1 MAHGAEELM
10 RKANGAHRS
19 NEQAPDAVSPDNV
32 IFLHPDPS
40 PTAKYLDRS
49 VDLESLRIPFAR
61 FSGIKRVMPE
71 REAVCLGWTKFVQ
84 ETAPDPAPVFD
95 RKDMVPYYI
104 AGTLKEAELK
114 NLKIRE
120 RRLKKGQ
127 STVGKQRS
135 GAHIDTLGPGL
146 LMDDDGDVF
155 GREATLRALGA
166 AAVIYSSH
174 SFGFPKGETTEPAR
188 GGRVVLVLNRSVAT
202 AEYPLAWDAV
212 NHLSGG
218 GFDEHGRSPA
228 LCYGR
233 HARRS
238 DQAPSR
244 RLVIEG
250 AALNVDALVELGR
263 SLRPERS
270 GAAPNQTRGAERKR
284 ARIEEIERAR
294 LMGKVFPPDDYS
306 NWMSGAG
313 AYKRAFPDDHETA
326 FQCFDAWSA
335 CSSKYQGTKAA
346 RAKFDE
352 VAADYEGTAAPVT
365 LEMLDWRTR
374 RRAEAIIR
382 ALYSPAAHW
391 QKASAFEGLDP
402 ESLAAGVIPP
412 KGAEPIPP
420 GTLKP
425 GDGIAALEYLLYCWS
440 EKVYQAI
447 FAENAIPQSVLEEAR
462 RRSDQRREKIDLAG
476 RRPHIWDGNDLA
488 KDTAA
493 LADAIV
499 AADPQLYRID
509 NTLVRISEPA
519 SDPATAAR
527 VRKLHGYQGR
537 PGEVGDPALHAGERL
552 IPILQSDAEALRE
565 IIAENVARKR
575 SVNYGTIK
583 TPDWRDEF
591 TSFAFKPSAKLNDEP
606 DAGILKDL
614 GKRALVARVPEILG
628 VVTAPVMPDLP
639 SSTDPADLLKA
650 GADRLITRP
659 GFDSSSGLFLSPIG
673 TIVDVPEAPSE
684 ADVKAAADL
693 LQEPWS
699 DFPFV
704 SPGEEISPDVS
715 RSAALYIMMLA
726 ANRRGLEIAPGI
738 ALTSH
743 GEGMSNG
750 KTLAGGIICTMATG
764 EIPTPVTLSP
774 DFTEQRK
781 EIITHLVES
790 AGCLFLDNI
799 PNGTRFDSAPLAAA
813 MTNPRYKSRLLGTTK
828 SIEASTRTM
837 VVATGNAINLA
848 GDLASRFLLARLDT
862 GLERPED
869 RSVTSYKIP
878 DLPGWCIENR
888 QRLVAA
894 VHTLVRG
901 YLRACRSSGGTPDDI
916 AARRASGTRFGGPC
930 EFLRDA
936 FLWAFPC
943 LPDPFLSFKASAAN
957 SSTKEESA
965 LVLTVL
971 DRLMATEA
979 GKKFVPAWLTTTFM
993 AAKSQQRLRWEKS
1006 FRARWNR
1013 MARAERE
1020 RRYQTSDLNEAE
1032 RSAWERVRRLV
1043 QLRSGRRELRAGRI
1057 RFTSSQID
1065 SLLQSALPDF
1075 AIVDGA
1081 THGKGGNPVALG
1093 RWLKQRLVGARFN
1106 GLVLR
1111 SAHRRDNSAEFW
1123 ITNGG

>member
-1 MAHGAEELM
+1 VNPFESILGGRTGRTSEPNNSSAPGHSADWSTP
-10 RKANGAHRS
+10 KANGSHES
-19 NEQAPDAVSPDNV
+19 NGQRPNAAPPDNV
-32 IFLHPDPS
+32 IFLNPDPS
-40 PTAKYLDRS
+40 PTAKYLDQS
-49 VDLESLRIPFAR
+49 VDLEKLPIPFVR
-61 FSGIKRVMPE
+61 FPGIKRVVPE
-71 REAVCLGWTKFVQ
+71 REAVCLGWSEFVQ
-84 ETAPDPAPVFD
+84 EVAPDPAPVFD
-95 RKDMVPYYI
+95 RKDKVSYCI

-114 NLKIRE
+114 NPKLRE

-127 STVGKQRS
+127 STAGKQRS
-135 GAHIDTLGPGL
+135 GAHIDTLGPAL
-146 LMDDDGDVF
+146 LMDDDGDAF
-155 GREATLRALGA
+155 IREATLRALGA
-166 AAVIYSSH
+166 AAVIYSSY
-174 SFGFPKGETTEPAR
+174 SFGFQKGEASEAAR
-188 GGRVVLVLNRSVAT
+188 GGRVVFFLNRSVT
-202 AEYPLAWDAV
+202 PAEYPLVWDAV

-238 DQAPSR
+238 DQAPYR

-250 AALNVDALVELGR
+250 AAFNADALIELGR

-270 GAAPNQTRGAERKR
+270 GAAPSPKRGSERKR

-294 LMGKVFPPDDYS
+294 LMGKMYPPDEYS

-313 AYKRAFPDDHETA
+313 AFKRAYPDDPEVA
-326 FQCFDAWSA
+326 SQCYDAWSA
-335 CSSKYQGTKAA
+335 CSSKYQSAQAA

-365 LEMLDWRTR
+365 LEMLHWRAR

-382 ALYSPAAHW
+382 ALYSPTAHW

-402 ESLAAGVIPP
+402 ESMCAGVTPP
-412 KGAEPIPP
+412 KGAEPLPP
-420 GTLKP
+420 SSLKP
-425 GDGIAALEYLLYCWS
+425 SDGIIAIEYLLYCWS
-440 EKVYQAI
+440 EKAYQAI
-447 FAENAIPQSVLEEAR
+447 FQENEIPQSVLEEAKR
-462 RRSDQRREKIDLAG
+462 RNNQRRENIDLAG
-476 RRPHIWDGNDLA
+476 RRPHIWDGSDLA
-488 KDTAA
+488 KDTAV
-493 LADAIV
+493 LADEIV

-509 NTLVRISEPA
+509 NVLVCISEPA

-537 PGEVGDPALHAGERL
+537 PGGDGDPALHAGERL
-552 IPILQSDAEALRE
+552 VPILQSDAEALRE
-565 IIAENVARKR
+565 IIAENIARKR
-575 SVNYGTIK
+575 SVNHGTDK
-583 TPDWRDEF
+583 SPDWRDKF
-591 TSFAFKPSAKLNDEP
+591 TSFAFKPSARLNHEP
-606 DAGILKDL
+606 DAGVLKDL

-628 VVTAPVMPDLP
+628 VITAPVMPDLP

-659 GFDSSSGLFLSPIG
+659 GFDSPSGLFLSPIG
-673 TIVDVPEAPSE
+673 TIVDVPAVPSE

-715 RSAALYIMMLA
+715 RSAAVYTLMLA

-738 ALTSH
+738 AFTSH

-750 KTLAGGIICTMATG
+750 KTLAGEIICTIATG
-764 EIPTPVTLSP
+764 KIPTPVTLSP

-781 EIITHLVES
+781 EIITHLVEGD
-790 AGCLFLDNI
+790 GCLFLDNI
-799 PNGTRFDSAPLAAA
+799 PNGARFDSAPLAAA

-837 VVATGNAINLA
+837 VAATGNAINLA
-848 GDLASRFLLARLDT
+848 GDLASRFLSARLDT

-869 RSVTSYKIP
+869 RSVANYKIP
-878 DLPGWCIENR
+878 DLRRWCVEER

-894 VHTLVRG
+894 VHTIVQG
-901 YLRACRSSGGTPDDI
+901 YLRACRSSGGTPADI
-916 AARRASGTRFGGPC
+916 VARRASGTRFGGPC

-957 SSTKEESA
+957 SSTKEEAA

-979 GKKFVPAWLTTTFM
+979 GTAGFEKIRSESFWKAFALACTNRAELNPRWLT
-993 AAKSQQRLRWEKS
+993 AVNGPSSLRQMPSWRPMK
-1006 FRARWNR
+1006 
-1013 MARAERE
+1013 
-1020 RRYQTSDLNEAE
+1020 
-1032 RSAWERVRRLV
+1032 
-1043 QLRSGRRELRAGRI
+1043 GI
-1057 RFTSSQID
+1057 RHSPTLSHS
-1065 SLLQSALPDF
+1065 
-1075 AIVDGA
+1075 IV
-1081 THGKGGNPVALG
+1081 VCQ
-1093 RWLKQRLVGARFN
+1093 KQN
-1106 GLVLR
+1106 CK
-1111 SAHRRDNSAEFW
+1111 
-1123 ITNGG
+1123 

>member
-1 MAHGAEELM
+1 MKIITRNSATVREMMSTQQFDL
-10 RKANGAHRS
+10 
-19 NEQAPDAVSPDNV
+19 AV
-32 IFLHPDPS
+32 
-40 PTAKYLDRS
+40 
-49 VDLESLRIPFAR
+49 
-61 FSGIKRVMPE
+61 
-71 REAVCLGWTKFVQ
+71 
-84 ETAPDPAPVFD
+84 
-95 RKDMVPYYI
+95 
-104 AGTLKEAELK
+104 AEL
-114 NLKIRE
+114 
-120 RRLKKGQ
+120 
-127 STVGKQRS
+127 
-135 GAHIDTLGPGL
+135 
-146 LMDDDGDVF
+146 
-155 GREATLRALGA
+155 
-166 AAVIYSSH
+166 
-174 SFGFPKGETTEPAR
+174 
-188 GGRVVLVLNRSVAT
+188 
-202 AEYPLAWDAV
+202 PL
-212 NHLSGG
+212 
-218 GFDEHGRSPA
+218 
-228 LCYGR
+228 
-233 HARRS
+233 
-238 DQAPSR
+238 
-244 RLVIEG
+244 
-250 AALNVDALVELGR
+250 
-263 SLRPERS
+263 
-270 GAAPNQTRGAERKR
+270 
-284 ARIEEIERAR
+284 
-294 LMGKVFPPDDYS
+294 DY
-306 NWMSGAG
+306 
-313 AYKRAFPDDHETA
+313 
-326 FQCFDAWSA
+326 
-335 CSSKYQGTKAA
+335 
-346 RAKFDE
+346 
-352 VAADYEGTAAPVT
+352 
-365 LEMLDWRTR
+365 
-374 RRAEAIIR
+374 
-382 ALYSPAAHW
+382 
-391 QKASAFEGLDP
+391 
-402 ESLAAGVIPP
+402 
-412 KGAEPIPP
+412 
-420 GTLKP
+420 
-425 GDGIAALEYLLYCWS
+425 
-440 EKVYQAI
+440 
-447 FAENAIPQSVLEEAR
+447 
-462 RRSDQRREKIDLAG
+462 
-476 RRPHIWDGNDLA
+476 
-488 KDTAA
+488 
-493 LADAIV
+493 
-499 AADPQLYRID
+499 
-509 NTLVRISEPA
+509 
-519 SDPATAAR
+519 
-527 VRKLHGYQGR
+527 
-537 PGEVGDPALHAGERL
+537 
-552 IPILQSDAEALRE
+552 
-565 IIAENVARKR
+565 
-575 SVNYGTIK
+575 
-583 TPDWRDEF
+583 

-628 VVTAPVMPDLP
+628 VVTAPVMPDLS

-750 KTLAGGIICTMATG
+750 KTLAGGIICMMATG